1 MKDLRLAKKDYTKTS
16 LRGIT
21 DIANLVSVDKFEKFL
36 KPLIVKPPGAPT
48 LVPASDRRKPYDQNI
63 EASKDFS

>member
-1 MKDLRLAKKDYTKTS
+1 MVQSKSSMPSANY
-16 LRGIT
+16 
-21 DIANLVSVDKFEKFL
+21 IANLVSVDKFEKFL